1 MALPDG
7 SPGLRGRE
15 DDSPEVV
22 RLDVPLE
29 QEDGS
34 SEVVL
39 PDGSPGLREREDD
52 WLQVARLDVP
62 QEQEDGWPEVA
73 LPDGSLGLREHSAS
87 PRWPAAQQDHI
98 WRHGVGR
105 RMNGCCR
112 SRLGQTRRRE
122 VCRVGSRRCRGGDAA
137 SSAPGAGPDATHWD
151 APAGSDVAA
160 GGAGALATVIGARAS
175 YCCCCGFK
183 CTTACSTR
191 APDDIAFPF
200 TATTCARLT

>member
-1 MALPDG
+1 MPDG

-87 PRWPAAQQDHI
+87 PRWPAAQQDAHLAPRCGSQDE
-98 WRHGVGR
+98 WLLPESAWADSPA
-105 RMNGCCR
+105 R
-112 SRLGQTRRRE
+112 SVPCWQPALPRPGH
-122 VCRVGSRRCRGGDAA
+122 AA

-160 GGAGALATVIGARAS
+160 GGRVHS
-175 YCCCCGFK
+175 
-183 CTTACSTR
+183 
-191 APDDIAFPF
+191 PP
-200 TATTCARLT
+200 